1 MSKQAVYG
9 IIALIVLIIIGGV
22 VYMQS
27 QDASQEAADT
37 EITETEQTESTTDAN
52 ADAITPNQTA
62 TDEGRFSDE
71 SDVMDEEAAVHE
83 ISFSGTAYS
92 PAQITIKNGDIVV
105 FKNNSTKDFWPASAR
120 HPDHLEYPEFDA
132 KQAIAPGGTFQF
144 KFTKTGAWG
153 FHDHL
158 TPTAFGRIAVE

>member
-9 IIALIVLIIIGGV
+9 IVAVIALLIIGGV

-27 QDASQEAADT
+27 GSNSQEASNN
-37 EITETEQTESTTDAN
+37 TESTMSQQEAVTEPDPV
-52 ADAITPNQTA
+52 TPQENTM
-62 TDEGRFSDE
+62 TEGQFSGE
-71 SDVMDEEAAVHE
+71 SDVMGEVAVYE
-83 ISFSGTAYS
+83 ISFNGTAYS

-105 FKNNSTKDFWPASAR
+105 FKNNSDKDFWPASAM
-120 HPDHLEYPEFDA
+120 HPDHLIYPEFDA
-132 KQAIAPGGTFQF
+132 DKGIAPGGTYEF

-158 TPTAFGRIAVE
+158 TPSAFGRITVE